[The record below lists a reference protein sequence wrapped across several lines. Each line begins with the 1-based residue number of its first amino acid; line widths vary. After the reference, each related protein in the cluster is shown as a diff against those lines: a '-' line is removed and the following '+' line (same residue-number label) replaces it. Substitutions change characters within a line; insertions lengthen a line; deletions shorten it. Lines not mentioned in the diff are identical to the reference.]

1 MSDPQ
6 AVGKKLSVLAKKDSL
21 NILFELRDAPK
32 RFSDLPG
39 NTDTRSRRLREL
51 EENKLIEPTIVSQRR
66 RGRPTV
72 AYRITEKG
80 LVVLKDAEAL
90 AKDF

>member
-1 MSDPQ
+1 MSTSQGLD
-6 AVGKKLSVLAKKDSL
+6 KKLAVLTRRESLSILYEIRDS
-21 NILFELRDAPK
+21 PK

-51 EENKLIEPTIVSQRR
+51 GETKLIEPMLVGQRR
-66 RGRPTV
+66 RGRPTI

-80 LVVLKDAEAL
+80 IVVLRDAEAL
-90 AKDF
+90 AGKL